1 MRDCSHDEVMA
12 ELFREDPEHMLYL
25 LNDIL
30 KDEAYDE
37 LEIMLRQVALAYGG
51 VPVEVKK
58 KLPFKKKKAETRL
71 STVLNTIGLRL
82 EVRLVPFVAHA

>member
-1 MRDCSHDEVMA
+1 MA

-82 EVRLVPFVAHA
+82 EVRLVPSVAHA